1 MIRALGSSACL
12 AIALAMPM
20 QEAAAQDPLG
30 GAIVGGAT
38 GAIIG
43 GVLGGG
49 RGAAIGAI
57 IGGALVPLSVQKGS
71 RGLVVTVIT
80 RMLVIKSSPME
91 RGSLFRLSIVCP
103 HQLMLKTV
111 SA

>member
-1 MIRALGSSACL
+1 
-12 AIALAMPM
+12 M
-20 QEAAAQDPLG
+20 QEAAAQDPVG

-49 RGAAIGAI
+49 RGAAIVRSSVVP
-57 IGGALVPLSVQKGS
+57 LVPLSVQKAS
-71 RGLVVTVIT
+71 RGRVVTVIT
-80 RMLVIKSSPME
+80 RMLVIKSSPTE
-91 RGSLFRLSIVCP
+91 HGLLFRLTIVRP
-103 HQLMLKTV
+103 HRLMLKTT